1 MSAVGNRYGEA
12 LFEAALEESCL
23 DRVHGDARLLEGVFA
38 ENPDLGKVLDAPTVS
53 KAEKNRL
60 LDTIFEGQLHELSLN
75 FLHVL
80 SDKGRFGFL
89 QDALRAF
96 EKRYR
101 QEKGIVIAWAVT
113 AVPPSDLLAD
123 RLRERLVA
131 ATGKQIEL
139 VREVDPSVQ
148 GGVRI
153 TLETGEQLDGTVHR
167 RIGDL
172 RRAMETAI
180 F

>member
-23 DRVHGDARLLEGVFA
+23 DRVHGDARLLKSVFA

-101 QEKGIVIAWAVT
+101 REKG
-113 AVPPSDLLAD
+113 DLLAD

-153 TLETGEQLDGTVHR
+153 TLETGEQMDGTVHR

>member
-1 MSAVGNRYGEA
+1 M
-12 LFEAALEESCL
+12 
-23 DRVHGDARLLEGVFA
+23 LLRC
-38 ENPDLGKVLDAPTVS
+38 PRRK
-53 KAEKNRL
+53 KNRL

-113 AVPPSDLLAD
+113 AVPLSDLLAD